1 MWTTPII
8 DRTYQ
13 DVDEI
18 KRNPLSENT
27 KGSWNYFDLNRIE
40 NNTRFLYELGKV
52 DSSNLQ
58 IKNDWKMTDIP
69 LITDITRIIDN
80 IENLGDTLELPEN
93 YQKVD
98 FINTLDYIQVNQIE
112 KNLETIKNY
121 YVGLAGDN
129 ATIWNLQSFINWNEE
144 SNEEWSD

>member
-27 KGSWNYFDLNRIE
+27 KGSLNYFDLNRIE

-98 FINTLDYIQVNQIE
+98 FINTLDYIQVNQI
-112 KNLETIKNY
+112 
-121 YVGLAGDN
+121 
-129 ATIWNLQSFINWNEE
+129 
-144 SNEEWSD
+144 